1 MLFITNISL
10 GAAIADNC
18 WFNVII
24 QGAKK
29 RKKCIKKIQKLGN
42 GVMAKALEH
51 EVDDEE
57 GLKAL
62 YRKAIFSN
70 DKTDVRILDA
80 SFQAIMND
88 YQEEIK
94 KCVLLFNIF

>member
-1 MLFITNISL
+1 
-10 GAAIADNC
+10 
-18 WFNVII
+18 
-24 QGAKK
+24 
-29 RKKCIKKIQKLGN
+29 
-42 GVMAKALEH
+42 MAKALEH
-51 EVDDEE
+51 EAEDED

-94 KCVLLFNIF
+94 K